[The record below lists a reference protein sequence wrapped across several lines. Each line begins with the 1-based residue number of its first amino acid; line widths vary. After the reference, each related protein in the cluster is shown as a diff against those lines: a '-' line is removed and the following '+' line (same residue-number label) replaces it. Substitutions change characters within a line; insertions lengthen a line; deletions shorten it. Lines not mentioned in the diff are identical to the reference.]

1 MLKISFFRKLNYTMK
16 PEDNYLVLNKK
27 AWNDKTAFHTASDF
41 YDMPGFM
48 AGKQTLQNIEME
60 LMGNVSGKKV
70 LHLQCHFGQDTI
82 SFARLRAEATGVD
95 FSEAAIQKAR
105 EINTA
110 LKLQATFICSDVYS
124 LPEVLNEKFD
134 VVFTSYG
141 TIGWLPDL
149 DEWAAVVS
157 HFLKPGGVFVFAD
170 FHPVLWMFDNDF
182 TAITYRY
189 FKDKAIIETET
200 GTYADTSAPISNQT
214 VCWNHSISEILNSLL
229 KNNLEI
235 KAFNEY
241 DYSPYNCFNGTAE
254 DQPGKF
260 RIANLGN
267 KIPMV
272 YSIKAIKKI

>member
-1 MLKISFFRKLNYTMK
+1 MK
-16 PEDNYLVLNKK
+16 PEDNYLELNKK

-48 AGKQTLQNIEME
+48 SGKSTLQDIELE
-60 LMGNVSGKKV
+60 LLGNVSGKKV

-82 SFARLRAEATGVD
+82 SLARLGAEVTGID
-95 FSEAAIQKAR
+95 FSESAIQKGRQIAA
-105 EINTA
+105 ELNLPA
-110 LKLQATFICSDVYS
+110 AFICCDIYS
-124 LPEVLNEKFD
+124 LPEVLNDKFD
-134 VVFTSYG
+134 IVFTSYG
-141 TIGWLPDL
+141 TIGWLPDV
-149 DEWAAVVS
+149 DRWAAIVS
-157 HFLKPGGVFVFAD
+157 HFLKPGGTFVFAD

-182 TAITYRY
+182 TTITYRY

-214 VCWNHSISEILNSLL
+214 VSWNHSLTEILNSLI

-235 KAFNEY
+235 QVFNEY
-241 DYSPYNCFNGTAE
+241 DYSPYDCFNGTVEAE
-254 DQPGKF
+254 PGKF